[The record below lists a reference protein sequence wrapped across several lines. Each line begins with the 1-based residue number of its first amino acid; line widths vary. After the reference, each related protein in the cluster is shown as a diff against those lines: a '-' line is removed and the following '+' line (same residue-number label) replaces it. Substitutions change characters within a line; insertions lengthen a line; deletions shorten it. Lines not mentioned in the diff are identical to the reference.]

1 MYIDKKISKERTV
14 YLLWQRK
21 NYSEMIFL
29 PSVSIVTLEA
39 EPRTETRYSAKK
51 EDLSRVTLPA
61 PNSSTL
67 P

>member
-14 YLLWQRK
+14 YSLWQRK
-21 NYSEMIFL
+21 NYLETTFPLSA
-29 PSVSIVTLEA
+29 SIVTLEA